1 MEAVS
6 GMVILY
12 IHFIAIS
19 CLRILDVGPSYEL
32 GHK

>member
-1 MEAVS
+1 MEEVS

-12 IHFIAIS
+12 IHFIGIS
-19 CLRILDVGPSYEL
+19 SLGILDVGPYEL

>member
-1 MEAVS
+1 MEEVS

-12 IHFIAIS
+12 IHFIGIS
-19 CLRILDVGPSYEL
+19 CLRILDVGPYGL

>member
-1 MEAVS
+1 MEEVS

-12 IHFIAIS
+12 IHFIGIFR
-19 CLRILDVGPSYEL
+19 LRILDVGPCEP

>member
-1 MEAVS
+1 MEEVS

-12 IHFIAIS
+12 IHFIGIS
-19 CLRILDVGPSYEL
+19 SLRILDVGPYEL